1 MTPAPYSSASSRRL
15 EARVVLYLDLDGVVQ
30 HEAVM
35 WHGRRGIYMST
46 EDAPGRKLFEWLPHL
61 EDALSPFPQ
70 VALVLSSSW
79 CVWPG
84 YSRTL
89 KRFPEGLRER
99 FIGGTFHKRI
109 HGADSSAMES
119 FRATPRGMQ
128 IWADVQRRK
137 PLQWLALDDD
147 AEGWPD
153 WACSNLI
160 ACDGATGLS
169 CRRVQVELRES
180 LRLRVRLADETSA
193 SRRPG
198 GEGEM

>member
-1 MTPAPYSSASSRRL
+1 
-15 EARVVLYLDLDGVVQ
+15 
-30 HEAVM
+30 
-35 WHGRRGIYMST
+35 MSN
-46 EDAPGRKLFEWLPHL
+46 EDAPGRELFEWLPYL
-61 EDALSPFPQ
+61 EDALNPFPQ

-84 YSRTL
+84 YGRTL
-89 KRFPEGLRER
+89 KRFPRGLRER

-109 HGADSSAMES
+109 HGADPSAMES

-128 IWADVQRRK
+128 IWADVQRRM

-153 WACSNLI
+153 CARSNLV

-169 CRRVQVELRES
+169 CLRVQVELREA
-180 LRLRVRLADETSA
+180 LRLRVQLADETSA
-193 SRRPG
+193 SRISK